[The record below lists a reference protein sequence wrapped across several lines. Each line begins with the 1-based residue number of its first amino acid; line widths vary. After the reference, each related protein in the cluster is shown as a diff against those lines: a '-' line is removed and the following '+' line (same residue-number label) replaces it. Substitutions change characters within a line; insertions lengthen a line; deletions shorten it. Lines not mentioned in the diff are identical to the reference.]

1 MCVKHGLMSVMLS
14 KRPTRLFLKKGN
26 RNKNRKRMNEI
37 EQWSCSIAKA
47 TVNICAIESDA
58 QRRNKVA
65 DGQGQGQGSTIKSTR
80 LSKFMHTSI
89 SLLSSYW
96 ISRICSISVTTGL
109 SSWCSSSWISICSAG
124 SSGCGSIESA
134 SAAENNHRS
143 SLMAGQM
150 TQIIELI
157 DLQIGGIDKF
167 GKKQA

>member
-1 MCVKHGLMSVMLS
+1 MCVKRPYERYMLS
-14 KRPTRLFLKKGN
+14 RNVLHVYIPEERN
-26 RNKNRKRMNEI
+26 RQNKNRKRMNEI

-65 DGQGQGQGSTIKSTR
+65 DGQGQGQGSTIKSIR

-96 ISRICSISVTTGL
+96 ISRICSISGTTGL

-143 SLMAGQM
+143 SLMARANDANNRINRFADWRDW
-150 TQIIELI
+150 QIR
-157 DLQIGGIDKF
+157 
-167 GKKQA
+167 